1 MATRQFPQGGGAAP
15 SSPRALNQV
24 QQVMRM
30 LIWVGVFVVLAII
43 LGAITALI
51 AALSTRAD

>member
-1 MATRQFPQGGGAAP
+1 MTTRQYAQDGGAAP
-15 SSPRALNQV
+15 SAPRALNQV

-30 LIWVGVFVVLAII
+30 LIWVGVFVALAII